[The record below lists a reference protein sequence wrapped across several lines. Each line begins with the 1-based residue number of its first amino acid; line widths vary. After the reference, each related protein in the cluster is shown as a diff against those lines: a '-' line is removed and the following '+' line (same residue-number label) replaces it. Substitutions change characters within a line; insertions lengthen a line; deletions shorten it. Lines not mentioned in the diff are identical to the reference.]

1 MKWLAIQPTLT
12 FGFSDVRHLSGC
24 TKHAMAT
31 VLLRILS
38 PAPLLY
44 SLVVITQFAYG
55 AYLGA
60 ELEFPGA
67 ATFIF
72 TVGLLWAVGWWLRRD
87 NRRRGVLSIYDIGFF
102 LYLAWPIVM
111 PYYLIKTRG
120 AKGLVVMLGFV
131 AAYVG
136 AAMVGIVFSVVIVA
150 MRS

>member
-1 MKWLAIQPTLT
+1 
-12 FGFSDVRHLSGC
+12 
-24 TKHAMAT
+24 MAT
-31 VLLRILS
+31 VLSRILS

-44 SLVVITQFAYG
+44 SFVVITQFAYG

-60 ELEFPGA
+60 QLEFPA
-67 ATFIF
+67 AVTLLF
-72 TVGLLWAVGWWLRRD
+72 TVGLLWAVGWWLRTD
-87 NRRRGVLSIYDIGFF
+87 SRRRGALSVYDLGFF

-120 AKGLVVMLGFV
+120 AKGLLVILGFV

-136 AAMVGIVFSVVIVA
+136 AAIIGMVLSVLVVT